1 MDKQSKIVLISGPTA
16 SGKSNFAVKIAKKIQ
31 GEIIN
36 ADSMQVYKI
45 LKILTARP
53 NKIEQKDIKHHLYGV
68 VDLNKKF
75 STGQWL
81 ELTIKKIK
89 NIKKKKKIPILVGGT
104 GLYFQSL
111 INGLVKIP
119 EIPLKFRNKVRL
131 MSKREGQKKFY
142 KKLLKLDPKVKD
154 RFDPNDMQRSIRAY
168 EIKSYTDI
176 SMYDWLARTESEF
189 KNSDFLKLYIETK
202 REKLIE
208 RINLRTLNM
217 INGGA
222 INEVKKFLKLKI
234 RKDQSVNKVIGIAEL
249 TQYLNH
255 EVTLEEAKELI
266 SIKTRQYAKR
276 QATWART
283 RMTSWKKIKL
293 TRIDDFLTK
302 LNKSLL
308 KLDQRAQLQLDCPN
322 G

>member
-16 SGKSNFAVKIAKKIQ
+16 SGKSNLAVRVAKKIQ

-36 ADSMQVYKI
+36 ADSMQVYKK

-53 NKIEQKDIKHHLYGV
+53 NKTEKKNIKHHLYGV

-81 ELTIKKIK
+81 ELAIKKIK

-154 RFDPNDMQRSIRAY
+154 RFDPNDTQRSIRAY

-283 RMTSWKKIKL
+283 RMTSWKKIKP
-293 TRIDDFLTK
+293 TRIDDFIKK
-302 LNKSLL
+302 LK
-308 KLDQRAQLQLDCPN
+308 
-322 G
+322 

>member
-1 MDKQSKIVLISGPTA
+1 MDNQSKIILISGPTA
-16 SGKSNFAVKIAKKIQ
+16 SGKSKFAIKIAKKIQ

-36 ADSMQVYKI
+36 SDSMQVYKK
-45 LKILTARP
+45 LQILTARP
-53 NKIEQKDIKHHLYGV
+53 NKQEQKNIKHHLYGV

-81 ELTIKKIK
+81 ELAIKKIK
-89 NIKKKKKIPILVGGT
+89 NIKRKKKIPILVGGT

-154 RFDPNDMQRSIRAY
+154 KFDPNDTQRSIRAY

-283 RMTSWKKIKL
+283 RMTSWKKIKP
-293 TRIDDFLTK
+293 TRIDDFIKK
-302 LNKSLL
+302 LNKSIL
-308 KLDQRAQLQLDCPN
+308 KLDQ
-322 G
+322 

>member
-16 SGKSNFAVKIAKKIQ
+16 SGKSSFAVKIAKKIQ

-81 ELTIKKIK
+81 ELVIKKIK

-154 RFDPNDMQRSIRAY
+154 KFDPNDTQRSIRAY

-176 SMYDWLARTESEF
+176 SMYDWLVRTESQF

-255 EVTLEEAKELI
+255 EVTLDEAKELI

-283 RMTSWKKIKL
+283 RMTSWKKIKP
-293 TRIDDFLTK
+293 TRIDDFIKK
-302 LNKSLL
+302 LK
-308 KLDQRAQLQLDCPN
+308 
-322 G
+322 

>member
-1 MDKQSKIVLISGPTA
+1 MDKQSKIILISGPTA
-16 SGKSNFAVKIAKKIQ
+16 SGKSKFAVKIAKKIE

-36 ADSMQVYKI
+36 ADSMQVYKK

-53 NKIEQKDIKHHLYGV
+53 NKEEQKNIKHHLYGV
-68 VDLNKKF
+68 VDLNEKF

-81 ELTIKKIK
+81 ELAIKKIK
-89 NIKKKKKIPILVGGT
+89 SIQKKKKIPILAGGT

-119 EIPLKFRNKVRL
+119 EIPLNFRNKVRL

-142 KKLLKLDPKVKD
+142 KKLLKLDPKIKD
-154 RFDPNDMQRSIRAY
+154 KFDPNDTQTSIRAY
-168 EIKSYTDI
+168 EIKSYTNI
-176 SMYDWLARTESEF
+176 SMYDWLAKTKSEF
-189 KNSDFLKLYIETK
+189 KDSDFLKLHIETK

-208 RINLRTLNM
+208 RINLRTSTM
-217 INGGA
+217 INSGA
-222 INEVKKFLKLKI
+222 INEVKKFIKLKI

-249 TQYLNH
+249 TQYLNDKT
-255 EVTLEEAKELI
+255 TLKEAKELI

-283 RMTSWKKIKL
+283 RMVSWVKIDPSKVDGYIKNLKKS
-293 TRIDDFLTK
+293 T
-302 LNKSLL
+302 L
-308 KLDQRAQLQLDCPN
+308 KLDQLT
-322 G
+322 

>member
-1 MDKQSKIVLISGPTA
+1 MDKQSKIIPISGPTA
-16 SGKSNFAVKIAKKIQ
+16 SGKTNFAVRIAKKIQ

-36 ADSMQVYKI
+36 ADSMQVYKN

-154 RFDPNDMQRSIRAY
+154 KFDPNDTQRSIRAY

-276 QATWART
+276 QVTWART
-283 RMTSWKKIKL
+283 RMTSWKKIKP
-293 TRIDDFLTK
+293 TRIDDFIKK
-302 LNKSLL
+302 LK
-308 KLDQRAQLQLDCPN
+308 
-322 G
+322 

>member
-81 ELTIKKIK
+81 ELAIKKIK

-111 INGLVKIP
+111 IDGLVKIP

-154 RFDPNDMQRSIRAY
+154 KFDPNDTQRSIRAY

-176 SMYDWLARTESEF
+176 SMYDWLARTKSEF

-283 RMTSWKKIKL
+283 RMTSWKKIKP
-293 TRIDDFLTK
+293 TKIDNFIKK

-308 KLDQRAQLQLDCPN
+308 KLDQ
-322 G
+322 

>member
-1 MDKQSKIVLISGPTA
+1 MDKQSKIILISGPTA
-16 SGKSNFAVKIAKKIQ
+16 SGKSKFAVKIAKKIE

-36 ADSMQVYKI
+36 VDSMQVYKT

-53 NKIEQKDIKHHLYGV
+53 NKEEQKNIKHHLYGV
-68 VDLNKKF
+68 VDLNEKF

-81 ELTIKKIK
+81 ELAIKKIK
-89 NIKKKKKIPILVGGT
+89 SVQKKKKIPILVGGT

-111 INGLVKIP
+111 INGLVRIP

-131 MSKREGQKKFY
+131 ISKREGQKKFY

-154 RFDPNDMQRSIRAY
+154 KFDPNDTQRSIRAY

-222 INEVKKFLKLKI
+222 INEVKKFIKLKI

-283 RMTSWKKIKL
+283 RMTSWKKIKP
-293 TRIDDFLTK
+293 TRIDDCIKK

-308 KLDQRAQLQLDCPN
+308 KLDQ
-322 G
+322 

>member
-1 MDKQSKIVLISGPTA
+1 MDKQSKIILISGPTA
-16 SGKSNFAVKIAKKIQ
+16 SGKTNFAVKIAKKIQ

-36 ADSMQVYKI
+36 ADSMQVYKK

-53 NKIEQKDIKHHLYGV
+53 NKIEQKNIKHHLYGS
-68 VDLNKKF
+68 VDLNEKF

-81 ELTIKKIK
+81 ELVIKKIK
-89 NIKKKKKIPILVGGT
+89 SVQKNKKIPILVGGT

-154 RFDPNDMQRSIRAY
+154 KFDPNDTQRSIRAY

-208 RINLRTLNM
+208 RINLRTATM
-217 INGGA
+217 INTGA
-222 INEVKKFLKLKI
+222 INEVRKFLKLKI

-283 RMTSWKKIKL
+283 RMTSWKKIKP
-293 TRIDDFLTK
+293 TRIDDCIKK

-308 KLDQRAQLQLDCPN
+308 KLDQ
-322 G
+322 

>member
-1 MDKQSKIVLISGPTA
+1 MDNKSKIILISGPTA

-36 ADSMQVYKI
+36 ADSMQVYKG

-53 NKIEQKDIKHHLYGV
+53 NKRDQQNIKHLLYGF
-68 VDLNKKF
+68 VDLNEKF

-81 ELTIKKIK
+81 EIVIKKIK
-89 NIKKKKKIPILVGGT
+89 DIQKKKKIPILVGGT

-154 RFDPNDMQRSIRAY
+154 KFDPNDTQRSIRAY

-202 REKLIE
+202 REKLIDK
-208 RINLRTLNM
+208 INLRTSNM
-217 INGGA
+217 INDGA

-234 RKDQSVNKVIGIAEL
+234 RKDQSVNRVIGITEL
-249 TQYLNH
+249 TQYLNKKIN
-255 EVTLEEAKELI
+255 LDQANELI

-283 RMTSWKKIKL
+283 RMTSWKKIKP
-293 TRIDDFLTK
+293 TKIDDLVKK

-308 KLDQRAQLQLDCPN
+308 KLDQ
-322 G
+322 

>member
-1 MDKQSKIVLISGPTA
+1 MDKQSKIILISGPTA
-16 SGKSNFAVKIAKKIQ
+16 SGKSNFAVKIAKKIE

-36 ADSMQVYKI
+36 ADSMQVYKK

-53 NKIEQKDIKHHLYGV
+53 NRIEQKNIKHHLYGI
-68 VDLNKKF
+68 VDLNEKF

-81 ELTIKKIK
+81 ELAIKKIK
-89 NIKKKKKIPILVGGT
+89 SIQKKKKIPILAGGT

-119 EIPLKFRNKVRL
+119 EIPLNFRNKVRL

-142 KKLLKLDPKVKD
+142 KKLLKLDPKIKD
-154 RFDPNDMQRSIRAY
+154 KFDPNDAQRSIRAY
-168 EIKSYTDI
+168 EIKSYTNI
-176 SMYDWLARTESEF
+176 SMYDWLTKTESEF
-189 KNSDFLKLYIETK
+189 KDSDFLKLHIETK

-208 RINLRTLNM
+208 RINLRTSTM
-217 INGGA
+217 INSGV
-222 INEVKKFLKLKI
+222 INEVKKFIKLKI

-249 TQYLNH
+249 TQYLNDKT
-255 EVTLEEAKELI
+255 TLEEAKELI

-283 RMTSWKKIKL
+283 RMVSWVKIGPSKVDGYIKKLK
-293 TRIDDFLTK
+293 
-302 LNKSLL
+302 KSSL
-308 KLDQRAQLQLDCPN
+308 KLDQLT
-322 G
+322 